1 MKTNMTEKDK
11 RLLFILA
18 VGVIIVAIGYW
29 GVRPQLKKYIE
40 LETKIA
46 QQEEEKSINQLKIA
60 NAANI
65 EMQADDYE
73 KKIAEKKDEFYQ
85 IMNSS
90 EIDRM
95 MTQMAIEEKLE
106 VYDLQFT
113 IPDIHSGRE
122 AYQYSE
128 LFERQQQLKKEYL
141 EAQETDVEADNTMT
155 QLSEDGTTEKT
166 SSEKKSKKDVKNL
179 FKSEEKQQVMDE
191 VMGGEEGG
199 YQPNTEIYAVPVT
212 MTVGGD
218 IANLNRFIDKIVTND
233 KRILFVGY
241 SWGEFREIV
250 RRDAEGNIIG
260 KDTTVVETTDSG
272 DEGVS
277 AEELTDSKLEVVIR
291 KSLTVRLEIYMCD
304 TTDVASDGDAGMDVD
319 NGEEEVTE

>member
-11 RLLFILA
+11 RLLFILT

-113 IPDIHSGRE
+113 IPDIYSGRE

-155 QLSEDGTTEKT
+155 QLSEDGTTDKT

-179 FKSEEKQQVMDE
+179 FRSEEKQQVMDE

-304 TTDVASDGDAGMDVD
+304 TTDVASDGDAGMGVD